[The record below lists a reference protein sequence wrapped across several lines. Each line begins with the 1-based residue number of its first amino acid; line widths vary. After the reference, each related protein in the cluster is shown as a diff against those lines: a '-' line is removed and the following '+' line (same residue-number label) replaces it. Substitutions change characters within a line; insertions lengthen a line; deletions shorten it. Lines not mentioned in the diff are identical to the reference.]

1 MVSGKTKPTL
11 MDITFSVVF
20 GPYGPLARHVFH
32 STTTFLFILFC
43 FFLVKTATENMFP
56 PNEYVTIVLHF
67 VDSYAGSLGLIGY
80 IVWTSMDI
88 AFLLRERFG
97 PGGKKDSHGSIR
109 YDRRDR
115 VCLTASEHCG

>member
-1 MVSGKTKPTL
+1 
-11 MDITFSVVF
+11 
-20 GPYGPLARHVFH
+20 
-32 STTTFLFILFC
+32 
-43 FFLVKTATENMFP
+43 MFP

-97 PGGKKDSHGSIR
+97 PGSKKG
-109 YDRRDR
+109 
-115 VCLTASEHCG
+115 